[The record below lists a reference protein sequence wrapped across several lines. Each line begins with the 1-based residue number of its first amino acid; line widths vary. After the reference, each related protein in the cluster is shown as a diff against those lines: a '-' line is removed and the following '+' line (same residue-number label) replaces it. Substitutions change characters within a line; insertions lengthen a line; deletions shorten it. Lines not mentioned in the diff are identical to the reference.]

1 MFDNENNKIDF
12 DNINKNISYKLTS
25 IDKHNAFEYFCNKLF
40 ENKKEFKI

>member
-12 DNINKNISYKLTS
+12 DNINKNISS
-25 IDKHNAFEYFCNKLF
+25 IDKHNVFEYSCNKLF